1 MSAGKCLVTG
11 VAGFAGSH
19 LASELLAEGYE
30 VTGLALPGERL
41 FRIESL
47 CRDRL
52 DMRFADVGDLTALE
66 EALCGV
72 EADFVFH
79 LAAVASVPA
88 AFADPTAAVRV
99 NTLGTA
105 NLLECVKKRGVRK
118 VVYISSADV
127 YGQADPRDMPL
138 RETRTLQPANPYAAS
153 KAAAETIAL
162 QYWRTF
168 ALPVVVLR
176 PFNHTGARQGPGFAP
191 SDFAMAIAGMERG
204 LVPRRLAVGN
214 LDTQRDYSDV
224 RDVVRAYLA
233 AALRGEAGEIYNIAS
248 GRAIAIEEIL
258 KTLLSLTELEI
269 EVTTDPAKARP
280 SDTPVVVG
288 DSSKFITRTGWKPGA
303 TPLSSTLSELLDW
316 WRDQPQPDIV

>member
-1 MSAGKCLVTG
+1 MSPGRCLVTG

-30 VTGLALPGERL
+30 VTGLALPGEKL
-41 FRIESL
+41 FRI
-47 CRDRL
+47 DHVL
-52 DMRFADVGDLTALE
+52 DKLDLRFADVSDFAALE
-66 EALCGV
+66 EALRGV

-105 NLLECVKKRGVRK
+105 NLLEWTRTHGARK
-118 VVYISSADV
+118 FVYISSADV

-138 RETRTLQPANPYAAS
+138 RETRTLKPANPYAAS

-191 SDFAMAIAGMERG
+191 SDFAIAIARMERAG
-204 LVPRRLAVGN
+204 VPEPLAVGN
-214 LDTQRDYSDV
+214 LDTLRDYSDV
-224 RDVVRAYLA
+224 GDIVRGYLA
-233 AALRGEAGEIYNIAS
+233 AALRGEAGEVYNIAS
-248 GRAIAIEEIL
+248 GRAIAIREIL
-258 KTLLSLTELEI
+258 ETLLSFTELEI

-280 SDTPVVVG
+280 SDTPLVVG
-288 DSSKFITRTGWKPGA
+288 DSSKFITRTGWRPGE
-303 TPLSSTLSELLDW
+303 TPLSSTLSELLDS
-316 WRDQPQPDIV
+316 WRNQLQPGTA